1 MQREISCLGC
11 LVSFSGEDWM
21 RGDIII
27 ELVSPLHLMNTPQSP
42 HSPHRSQMAD
52 SIFSPPFYRPDAF

>member
-11 LVSFSGEDWM
+11 LLSFSGEDWM

-52 SIFSPPFYRPDAF
+52 